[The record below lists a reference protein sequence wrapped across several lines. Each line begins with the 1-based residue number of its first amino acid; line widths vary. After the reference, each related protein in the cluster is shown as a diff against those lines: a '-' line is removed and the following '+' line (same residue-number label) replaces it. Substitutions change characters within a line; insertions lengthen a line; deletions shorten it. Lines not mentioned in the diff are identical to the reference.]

1 VTGFIDLGQ
10 LCIADAMTKHAKLTI
25 VPGFQ
30 FASDNTA
37 GACPE
42 AVKTLLE
49 ANVGSVASYG
59 DDAYTERVSERL
71 REIFECDCE
80 IFLVFNGTAANS
92 LAISACCQSYHSVIC
107 SDVAHLET
115 DECGGPEFFSGG
127 AKILLAD
134 SQDGKLTPQSV
145 EALITRRSDIHYPKP
160 RVLSITQP
168 SELGTLY
175 TVEEAQA
182 LCEIARHYGL
192 RVQMDGAR
200 LANAVAALNESPSQL
215 TWKAG
220 VDVLCLGGAKMGLP
234 MGEAV
239 VFFNHA
245 LAIDFAFRCKQAG
258 QLASKMRF
266 LTAPWLGILTDS
278 AWLRHAAHANR
289 MAQRLSRGLEQL
301 PGARLLYPTEVNAV
315 FASLPA
321 DCHRALAEKGW
332 RYYTFIARGGAR
344 FMCSWATTEDD
355 VDALLADIAGS
366 LTSKGI
372 IACKTRCS

>member
-1 VTGFIDLGQ
+1 MSDDARVTV
-10 LCIADAMTKHAKLTI
+10 
-25 VPGFQ
+25 VPGYQ

-42 AVKTLLE
+42 AVTTFLQ
-49 ANVGSVASYG
+49 ANVGAVASYG
-59 DDAYTERVSERL
+59 DDQFTELVAGRL

-92 LAISACCQSYHSVIC
+92 LAVSACCQSYHSVIC

-127 AKILLAD
+127 AKILLAE
-134 SQDGKLTPQSV
+134 SHEGKLVPGSV
-145 EALITRRSDIHYPKP
+145 EPLVTRRSDIHYPKP

-175 TVEEAQA
+175 TVDEVQA
-182 LCEIARHYGL
+182 LCEIAQHHSVH
-192 RVQMDGAR
+192 VQMDGAR
-200 LANAVAALNESPSQL
+200 FANAIVALNQSPSQM

-220 VDVLCLGGAKMGLP
+220 VEVLCLGGTKMGLP

-239 VFFNHA
+239 IFFNQE
-245 LAIDFAFRCKQAG
+245 LAADFAYRCKQAG

-266 LTAPWLGILTDS
+266 LTAPWLGMLTDS
-278 AWLRHAAHANR
+278 AWLRHAAHANG
-289 MAQRLSRGLEQL
+289 MAQRLRRGLEQV
-301 PGARLLYPTEVNAV
+301 PSVRLLYPTEVNAV
-315 FASLPA
+315 FAALPVN
-321 DCHRALAEKGW
+321 CHRALADKGW

-355 VDALLADIAGS
+355 VDALLADVRGS
-366 LTSKGI
+366 LTNEAVIGCE
-372 IACKTRCS
+372 ARCS